1 MISHVVKAAAVAAGI
16 TMAWTYFKQTV
27 FPTPKKIHTQRC
39 EYCSEIFTYYEG
51 SHRWL
56 ICQSIYVCKRCAQ
69 IESMSEASA
78 MA

>member
-16 TMAWTYFKQTV
+16 TIAWAYFKSHS
-27 FPTPKKIHTQRC
+27 PKNQTQRC
-39 EYCSEIFTYYEG
+39 EYCSENFSYYEG

-69 IESMSEASA
+69 IERCNDPEF
-78 MA
+78 